1 MDGGLEGVWACE
13 TGPEAHDGATG
24 ERARRHRE
32 AGAGGLAGPPG
43 RHGRIARSWARAV
56 EQYYIEMYREFMG
69 SDLMN
74 RINSISPRNPYYDMA
89 REWAEGYLRKNG
101 MIL

>member
-1 MDGGLEGVWACE
+1 MLF
-13 TGPEAHDGATG
+13 
-24 ERARRHRE
+24 
-32 AGAGGLAGPPG
+32 
-43 RHGRIARSWARAV
+43 RSAV

>member
-1 MDGGLEGVWACE
+1 
-13 TGPEAHDGATG
+13 
-24 ERARRHRE
+24 
-32 AGAGGLAGPPG
+32 
-43 RHGRIARSWARAV
+43 
-56 EQYYIEMYREFMG
+56 MG

-89 REWAEGYLRKNG
+89 REWAEGYLRRNG